1 MEIPYKDPHR
11 EGVLKDP
18 KDLFLG
24 VQILLHK
31 DLVHP
36 VKDLHLDLVKEMDL
50 INNRALN
57 KIAPLAHKVS
67 HPQDN
72 KLVLPVHSRVVQ

>member
-11 EGVLKDP
+11 EAVPKDL

-50 INNRALN
+50 INRILN

-67 HPQDN
+67 HRQDN
-72 KLVLPVHSRVVQ
+72 NKLALPVHSRVVQ